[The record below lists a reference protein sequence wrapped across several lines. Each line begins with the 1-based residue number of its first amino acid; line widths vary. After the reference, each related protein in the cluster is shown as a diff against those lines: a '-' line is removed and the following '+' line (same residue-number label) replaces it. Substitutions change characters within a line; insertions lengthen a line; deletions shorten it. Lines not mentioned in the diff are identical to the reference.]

1 MFEESISRISLAI
14 STGITGMHLLGV
26 SWSTLHP
33 EALQGFEARLSAR
46 ELCVGS
52 DGATVVLGKERR
64 NELQGQWNQELPR
77 TAKNCQDLL
86 NDLFEG
92 QNIWEQKHTITINNI
107 Q

>member
-77 TAKNCQDLL
+77 TAKTFWMTCLKVKT
-86 NDLFEG
+86 FE
-92 QNIWEQKHTITINNI
+92 NKNI